1 MNKILLDTDIG
12 CDIDDA
18 VCLAYLLSKEDCKLM
33 GITTV
38 NGDTRA
44 RAQLA
49 SVLVK
54 ASGKSVP
61 IYPGKKDTMLIDRP
75 RKPVPQA
82 AALPLMDHDDDFP
95 ESGYLE
101 FMYRTIM
108 DHPGEVTLLAIGPMT
123 NVGLLFAAYPDAAEN
138 LKQLV
143 LMGGNFTNPL
153 TAQGYMESNTMCDP
167 HASALVYRADVMRH
181 ISIGNDVTSALGM
194 SRDTV
199 YGSFRENAL
208 LRAALPMIDVYFS
221 SGIQTMYFHDLCAA
235 MYIFR
240 PEIATLSGGKVEVE
254 LTADALKGMTVLK
267 HAAYYQPPYHQAA
280 VSIDRNVF
288 YEEFSA
294 AFGSH
299 RIDA

>member
-1 MNKILLDTDIG
+1 MEKILLDTDIG

-18 VCLAYLLSKEDCKLM
+18 VCLAYLLSKDDCELM

-38 NGDTRA
+38 NGDTGA

-54 ASGKSVP
+54 ASGKKVP
-61 IYPGKKDTMLIDRP
+61 IFPGKKDTMLIDRT

-82 AALPLMDHDDDFP
+82 AALPLMEHDVEFA

-101 FMYRTIM
+101 FMRKTIM
-108 DHPGEVTLLAIGPMT
+108 DNPGEVTLLAIGPMT
-123 NVGLLFAAYPDAAEN
+123 NVGLLLSAYPEAAEN
-138 LKQLV
+138 LKRLV

-167 HASALVYRADVMRH
+167 HASALVYRADVKQH
-181 ISIGNDVTSALGM
+181 VSIGNDVTSALGM
-194 SRDTV
+194 SKETV
-199 YGSFRENAL
+199 YDVFKQNAM

-254 LTADALKGMTVLK
+254 LNADALKGMTVLK
-267 HAAYYQPPYHQAA
+267 HAAYYQPPYHKAA
-280 VSIDRNVF
+280 VSVDGSVF
-288 YEEFSA
+288 YDEFYKTFAISQ
-294 AFGSH
+294 
-299 RIDA
+299 